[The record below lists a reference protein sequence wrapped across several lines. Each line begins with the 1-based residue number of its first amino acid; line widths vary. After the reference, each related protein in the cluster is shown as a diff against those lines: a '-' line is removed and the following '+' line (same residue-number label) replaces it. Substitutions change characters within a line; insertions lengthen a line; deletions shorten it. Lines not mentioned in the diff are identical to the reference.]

1 MALNSANSWFVAL
14 PSIFGLVLYFG
25 GFAVNQAV
33 GASRQCARAC
43 EGVVVRCV
51 SRIGR
56 MRTGS
61 DDFKDGSA
69 VSDGEPHIFDW
80 LNLPS
85 GAIAV
90 SLWGCLHDGQVVSVR
105 SNLLERTMNLSCEIE
120 HLRTFHKPDEG
131 FQFVLHLEGVQ
142 SARLL

>member
-1 MALNSANSWFVAL
+1 
-14 PSIFGLVLYFG
+14 
-25 GFAVNQAV
+25 
-33 GASRQCARAC
+33 
-43 EGVVVRCV
+43 
-51 SRIGR
+51 

-69 VSDGEPHIFDW
+69 VSDEEPHIFDW

-90 SLWGCLHDGQVVSVR
+90 PLWDCLHDGQVVSVR

-120 HLRTFHKPDEG
+120 HLRTFHKLDEG

>member
-1 MALNSANSWFVAL
+1 
-14 PSIFGLVLYFG
+14 
-25 GFAVNQAV
+25 
-33 GASRQCARAC
+33 
-43 EGVVVRCV
+43 
-51 SRIGR
+51 

-69 VSDGEPHIFDW
+69 VSDEEPHIFDW

-90 SLWGCLHDGQVVSVR
+90 SLWDCLHDGQVVSVR

-120 HLRTFHKPDEG
+120 HLRTFHKLDEG

-142 SARLL
+142 SARLLCYAIWPGGCSIPEGISVEDHARFKNYCNRVRDGRSGWSEGVQLYDDVG